1 MNIQGVHST
10 SNSIIKH
17 LSLKNDLLCNPSL
30 YIILLLPFMNSNDIY
45 GTEAN
50 VSKNCWVN
58 YAKEYW
64 KYHHKQ
70 KQLVLDCGEFYG

>member
-1 MNIQGVHST
+1 
-10 SNSIIKH
+10 
-17 LSLKNDLLCNPSL
+17 
-30 YIILLLPFMNSNDIY
+30 MNSNDIY